1 MSTSD
6 TLIRL
11 GRYQLAQ
18 VLGQGAMGMV
28 YAATD
33 PLLNRQVAIKTILR
47 NQMLDPT
54 VAADSSARFIREAQA
69 VARLNHPHIVTVF
82 DFGEEGEIAYIVM
95 EFVRGREL
103 KEHFDADEFFELPQ
117 AIRVMT
123 ELLEALAYAHDQGV
137 VHRDIKPANVML
149 DAAGRVKLTDFGVAR
164 LADSNLDRT
173 LAGTMVGTPSYMSP
187 EQIQGLPVGSR
198 ADLFAA
204 GIILYQFLTRTKPF
218 PGPGQ
223 WTILKQIVNDDP
235 APPSYKNNQV
245 TPAFDRII
253 QRALA
258 KDPAQRYANATAF
271 AADLKRAAAGEPLVS
286 DDGVSEIA
294 ALARAAPPTA
304 LRDARTQSES
314 NEVTAVD
321 QTIPLRVDDDTQQA
335 TVVESEK
342 TMLVAQ
348 TPAAMPASGR
358 SMRWLLGAGLI
369 VAVSA
374 GTYLAMFQ
382 RPASQVSAPPVSVA
396 PASAAASPQVVA
408 PMPQAAPVKQ
418 VVADEAMDISAR
430 HAAESARASIGVTKL
445 ANTMPATKPVA
456 AQKPQASPAK
466 SATNP
471 RCGDFLQRFQ
481 LGEMLSPED
490 LAIFQK
496 ECKK

>member
-6 TLIRL
+6 ALTRL

-33 PLLNRQVAIKTILR
+33 PVLNRQVAIKTILR

-103 KEHFDADEFFELPQ
+103 KEHFDADEFFDLPQ

-164 LADSNLDRT
+164 LADSHLDRT

-218 PGPGQ
+218 LGPGQ
-223 WTILKQIVNDDP
+223 WTILKQIVHDDP
-235 APPSYKNNQV
+235 APPSYKNSQI

-253 QRALA
+253 ERALA
-258 KDPAQRYANATAF
+258 KDPAQRYASATAF
-271 AADLKRAAAGEPLVS
+271 AADLKRAAAGEPLAS
-286 DDGVSEIA
+286 DDGVAEIA
-294 ALARAAPPTA
+294 APACTAPPTA
-304 LRDARTQSES
+304 LRDASPPGGGDEITLLDKT
-314 NEVTAVD
+314 V
-321 QTIPLRVDDDTQQA
+321 PLRADDETQQVA
-335 TVVESEK
+335 MEAEK
-342 TMLVAQ
+342 SILVAQ
-348 TPAAMPASGR
+348 TPAAMPAVAR
-358 SMRWLLGAGLI
+358 STRWLLGAGLV

-382 RPASQVSAPPVSVA
+382 RPAPQASVPPMSVV
-396 PASAAASPQVVA
+396 PSPAAASSQVFA
-408 PMPQAAPVKQ
+408 PLPQAASVKP
-418 VVADEAMDISAR
+418 VVAEDATDISAR
-430 HAAESARASIGVTKL
+430 HAAESGRASIGVTKL
-445 ANTMPATKPVA
+445 ANTMPATKSVA
-456 AQKPQASPAK
+456 AQKPPASPAK
-466 SATNP
+466 SAANP
-471 RCGDFLQRFQ
+471 RCADFLQRFQ
-481 LGEMLSPED
+481 LGETLSPED

-496 ECKK
+496 ECKQ